1 MTNQEKKEYLLGYQ
15 YLNQRINRLLLEQ
28 QQWRELAT
36 RVSPNLSGTP
46 RGGGRGGAQGAISK
60 IVDLET
66 EINAEIDKLV
76 EKRKEIEGI
85 IRMVE
90 DSTLR
95 TLLEYRYING
105 KKWEEIALMMGYD
118 YRYILKI
125 HGKALSALPSD
136 LGKKKT
142 LKDTTRHLDSMV

>member
-1 MTNQEKKEYLLGYQ
+1 MNNQEKKEYLLGYQ
-15 YLNQRINRLLLEQ
+15 RLNQRINRLLLEQ

-36 RVSPNLSGTP
+36 RVSPNLSGMP
-46 RGGGRGGAQGAISK
+46 RGGGGGGTQGAISK

-85 IRMVE
+85 IRAVE

-125 HGKALSALPSD
+125 HGKALSLLPSD
-136 LGKKKT
+136 LGKKT
-142 LKDTTRHLDSMV
+142 LKDTRRHP

>member
-1 MTNQEKKEYLLGYQ
+1 MNNQEKKEYLLGYQ
-15 YLNQRINRLLLEQ
+15 HLNQRINRLLLEQ

-36 RVSPNLSGTP
+36 RVSPNLSGMP
-46 RGGGRGGAQGAISK
+46 GGGKGGGTQGAISK

-85 IRMVE
+85 IRAVE
-90 DSTLR
+90 DSTLQ

-125 HGKALSALPSD
+125 HGKALSLLPSD
-136 LGKKKT
+136 LGKK
-142 LKDTTRHLDSMV
+142 RH

>member
-1 MTNQEKKEYLLGYQ
+1 MNNQEKKEYLLGYQ
-15 YLNQRINRLLLEQ
+15 RLNQRINRLLLEQ

-36 RVSPNLSGTP
+36 RVSPNLSGMP
-46 RGGGRGGAQGAISK
+46 RGGGGGGTQGAISK

-85 IRMVE
+85 IRAVE
-90 DSTLR
+90 DSTLQ

-105 KKWEEIALMMGYD
+105 KKWEEIALLMCYD
-118 YRYILKI
+118 YRYVKKLHK
-125 HGKALSALPSD
+125 KALFAIQVKEDMERHPKSVI
-136 LGKKKT
+136 T
-142 LKDTTRHLDSMV
+142 LQ

>member
-1 MTNQEKKEYLLGYQ
+1 MNNQEKKEYLLSYQ
-15 YLNQRINRLLLEQ
+15 HLNQRINRLLLEQ

-36 RVSPNLSGTP
+36 RVSPNLSGMP
-46 RGGGRGGAQGAISK
+46 RGGGGGGTQGAISK

-76 EKRKEIEGI
+76 EKRKEIEHI
-85 IRMVE
+85 IRAVE

-125 HGKALSALPSD
+125 HGKALSQLD
-136 LGKKKT
+136 LGEKT
-142 LKDTTRHLDSMV
+142 LKDTGRHP

>member
-1 MTNQEKKEYLLGYQ
+1 MTSQEKKEYLLGYQ
-15 YLNQRINRLLLEQ
+15 RINQRVNCLLLEQ
-28 QQWRELAT
+28 QRWRELAT
-36 RVSPNLSGTP
+36 RVSPNLSGMP
-46 RGGGRGGAQGAISK
+46 GGGKGGGTQGAISK

-66 EINAEIDKLV
+66 INAEIDKLV

-85 IRMVE
+85 IRAVE
-90 DSTLR
+90 DNILR

-125 HGKALSALPSD
+125 HGKALSLLPSD

-142 LKDTTRHLDSMV
+142 LKDTRRHP

>member
-15 YLNQRINRLLLEQ
+15 RLNQRINRLLLEQ

-36 RVSPNLSGTP
+36 RVSPNLSGMP
-46 RGGGRGGAQGAISK
+46 RGGGGGGTQGAISK
-60 IVDLET
+60 IIDLET
-66 EINAEIDKLV
+66 EINTEIDKLV
-76 EKRKEIEGI
+76 DKRKEIEGI
-85 IRMVE
+85 IRAVE
-90 DSTLR
+90 DNILR

-125 HGKALSALPSD
+125 HGKALSLLPSD

-142 LKDTTRHLDSMV
+142 LKDTRRHP

>member
-15 YLNQRINRLLLEQ
+15 NLNRRINRLILEQ

-36 RVSPNLSGTP
+36 RVSPNLSGMP
-46 RGGGRGGAQGAISK
+46 KGGGAGGTQGAIVK
-60 IVDLET
+60 IADLET

-76 EKRKEIEGI
+76 DKREEIECV
-85 IRMVE
+85 IRAVE

-125 HGKALSALPSD
+125 HGKALSLLPSD
-136 LGKKKT
+136 LGKK
-142 LKDTTRHLDSMV
+142 DTKRH

>member
-1 MTNQEKKEYLLGYQ
+1 MTSQEKKEYLLGYQ
-15 YLNQRINRLLLEQ
+15 RINQRVNCLLLEQ
-28 QQWRELAT
+28 QRWRELAT
-36 RVSPNLSGTP
+36 RVSPNLSGMP
-46 RGGGRGGAQGAISK
+46 GEGKGGGTQGAISK

-85 IRMVE
+85 IRAVE
-90 DSTLR
+90 DNILR

-125 HGKALSALPSD
+125 HGKALSLLPSD
-136 LGKKKT
+136 LGKK
-142 LKDTTRHLDSMV
+142 RH

>member
-36 RVSPNLSGTP
+36 RVSPNLSGMP
-46 RGGGRGGAQGAISK
+46 RGGGGGGTQGAISK

-85 IRMVE
+85 IRAVE
-90 DSTLR
+90 DSTLQ

-125 HGKALSALPSD
+125 HGKALSLLPSD

-142 LKDTTRHLDSMV
+142 LKDTRRHP